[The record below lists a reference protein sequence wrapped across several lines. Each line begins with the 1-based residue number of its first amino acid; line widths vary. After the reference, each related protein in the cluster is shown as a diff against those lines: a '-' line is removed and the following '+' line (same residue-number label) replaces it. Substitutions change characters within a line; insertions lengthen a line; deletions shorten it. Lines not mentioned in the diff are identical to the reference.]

1 MDGDGSVSEKNIW
14 YESEIKALK
23 KRAEES
29 EGELAIIK
37 GIGNKSPEMSAL
49 QKENNELAKMIDI
62 TREEAQVIQLQADN
76 EVRKF
81 IKRIADLETINKSHQ
96 KLNGELREEL
106 TNINKKYVDSLK
118 EISKLRKDNELN
130 RELLREAVKELAD
143 QKDLVKTYRK
153 AGIL

>member
-1 MDGDGSVSEKNIW
+1 MNEKNIW

-23 KRAEES
+23 KRAEEA
-29 EGELAIIK
+29 EGELTIIK
-37 GIGNKSPEMSAL
+37 GIGNNSPEMLAL
-49 QKENNELAKMIDI
+49 KKENNELAKMIDI

-81 IKRIADLETINKSHQ
+81 TKRIANLEDVNKSHQ
-96 KLNGELREEL
+96 KLNGELRE
-106 TNINKKYVDSLK
+106 
-118 EISKLRKDNELN
+118 
-130 RELLREAVKELAD
+130 LLRETVQKLAD

>member
-1 MDGDGSVSEKNIW
+1 MNK
-14 YESEIKALK
+14 EIDNLLALK
-23 KRAEES
+23 NKWRKKAQEA

-49 QKENNELAKMIDI
+49 KKENNELAKMNDI
-62 TREEAQVIQLQADN
+62 IREEAQVIQLQADN

-81 IKRIADLETINKSHQ
+81 TKRIADLEDVNKSHQ
-96 KLNGELREEL
+96 KLNGE
-106 TNINKKYVDSLK
+106 
-118 EISKLRKDNELN
+118 LRKDNELN

-143 QKDLVKTYRK
+143 HKDLVKTYRK

>member
-1 MDGDGSVSEKNIW
+1 MNE
-14 YESEIKALK
+14 EIDNLLALK
-23 KRAEES
+23 NKWRKKAQEA

-37 GIGNKSPEMSAL
+37 GIGNKSPEMEAL
-49 QKENNELAKMIDI
+49 KKENNELAKMIDI
-62 TREEAQVIQLQADN
+62 TREEAQIIQLQADN

-81 IKRIADLETINKSHQ
+81 TKRIADLEDVNKSHQ

-106 TNINKKYVDSLK
+106 TNINEKYVDSLK
-118 EISKLRKDNELN
+118 K
-130 RELLREAVKELAD
+130 LAD

>member
-1 MDGDGSVSEKNIW
+1 MTDGQELNKFKLENAS
-14 YESEIKALK
+14 LK
-23 KRAEES
+23 KRCEEA

-49 QKENNELAKMIDI
+49 KKENNELAKMIDI

-81 IKRIADLETINKSHQ
+81 IKRIADLEAINKSHQ
-96 KLNGELREEL
+96 KLNGE
-106 TNINKKYVDSLK
+106 
-118 EISKLRKDNELN
+118 LRKDNELN

-143 QKDLVKTYRK
+143 HKDLVKTYRK

>member
-1 MDGDGSVSEKNIW
+1 MDGDGSMTDGQELNKFKLENAS
-14 YESEIKALK
+14 LK
-23 KRAEES
+23 KRCEEA

-37 GIGNKSPEMSAL
+37 GIGNKSPEMEAL
-49 QKENNELAKMIDI
+49 KKENNELAKMIDI

-81 IKRIADLETINKSHQ
+81 TKRIADLEAINKSHQ
-96 KLNGELREEL
+96 KLNGE
-106 TNINKKYVDSLK
+106 
-118 EISKLRKDNELN
+118 LRKDNELN

-143 QKDLVKTYRK
+143 HKDLVKTYRK

>member
-1 MDGDGSVSEKNIW
+1 MNE
-14 YESEIKALK
+14 EIDNLLALK
-23 KRAEES
+23 NKWRKKAQEA

-49 QKENNELAKMIDI
+49 KKENNELAKMIDI
-62 TREEAQVIQLQADN
+62 TREEAQIIQLQADN

-81 IKRIADLETINKSHQ
+81 TKRIADLEDVNKSHQ

-106 TNINKKYVDSLK
+106 TNINEKYVDSLK
-118 EISKLRKDNELN
+118 K
-130 RELLREAVKELAD
+130 LAD

>member
-1 MDGDGSVSEKNIW
+1 MTDGQELNRYKLENAD
-14 YESEIKALK
+14 LK
-23 KRAEES
+23 KRVEEA

-37 GIGNKSPEMSAL
+37 GIGNKSPEMEAL
-49 QKENNELAKMIDI
+49 KKENNELAKMIDI
-62 TREEAQVIQLQADN
+62 TREEAQIIQLQADN

-81 IKRIADLETINKSHQ
+81 TKLIADLEDVNKSHQ

-106 TNINKKYVDSLK
+106 TNINEKYVDSLK
-118 EISKLRKDNELN
+118 K
-130 RELLREAVKELAD
+130 LAD

>member
-1 MDGDGSVSEKNIW
+1 MTDGQEVNRLNLVLKAQQKILSNTQLEVA
-14 YESEIKALK
+14 ALK
-23 KRAEES
+23 KRAEEA

-37 GIGNKSPEMSAL
+37 GIGNKSPEMEAL
-49 QKENNELAKMIDI
+49 KKENNELAKMIDI
-62 TREEAQVIQLQADN
+62 TREEAQIIQLQADN

-81 IKRIADLETINKSHQ
+81 TKRIADLEDVNKSHQ

-106 TNINKKYVDSLK
+106 TNINEKYVDSLK
-118 EISKLRKDNELN
+118 K
-130 RELLREAVKELAD
+130 LAD

>member
-81 IKRIADLETINKSHQ
+81 TKRIADLENVNKSHQ

-106 TNINKKYVDSLK
+106 RNVVQK
-118 EISKLRKDNELN
+118 
-130 RELLREAVKELAD
+130 LAD
-143 QKDLVKTYRK
+143 SKDLVKTYRK

>member
-1 MDGDGSVSEKNIW
+1 MDGDGSMTDGQEINRLKLENAALEKS
-14 YESEIKALK
+14 YKASF
-23 KRAEES
+23 KRVQEA

-49 QKENNELAKMIDI
+49 KKENNDLAKMIDI
-62 TREEAQVIQLQADN
+62 TREEAQVIQLQAEN

-81 IKRIADLETINKSHQ
+81 TKFVANLEAINKSHQ

-118 EISKLRKDNELN
+118 KLRNEGVL
-130 RELLREAVKELAD
+130 
-143 QKDLVKTYRK
+143 
-153 AGIL
+153 